1 MYTAGTKKYMNLLTT
16 QEPIKI
22 KEMNI
27 EEAYK
32 SKAGSI
38 ANSGLNREAT
48 KKGNVHL
55 TVLNSHCFCC

>member
-1 MYTAGTKKYMNLLTT
+1 MNLLTT

-38 ANSGLNREAT
+38 ANSDLNREAT
-48 KKGNVHL
+48 KKGSVHL
-55 TVLNSHCFCC
+55 TVLSSHCFSC